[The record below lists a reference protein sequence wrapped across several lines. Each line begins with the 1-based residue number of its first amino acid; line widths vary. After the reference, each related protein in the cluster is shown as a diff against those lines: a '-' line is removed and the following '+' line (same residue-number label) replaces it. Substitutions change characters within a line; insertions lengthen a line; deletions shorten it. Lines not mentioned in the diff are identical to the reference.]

1 MALEPGARPCQSGAM
16 KTRLILAAVVMAAI
30 AAPGGAQPSRNAE
43 LHAFLQERF
52 AEDRTNDPDLRYASG
67 WADLNG
73 DGRPE
78 AFVYLMSA
86 HACGSGGCD
95 LYIYTPEQSS
105 FHQLAR
111 MSVTNPPVR
120 VLNSR
125 TGGWRDIAVA
135 VSGGGIPARTVL
147 LAQRGGTYP
156 DNPTVPPARTLRR
169 IPPGQVVIAAA
180 DRGRP
185 LF

>member
-1 MALEPGARPCQSGAM
+1 M
-16 KTRLILAAVVMAAI
+16 KPTLPILLVAVLLAAPAS
-30 AAPGGAQPSRNAE
+30 AQPSRDAA

-52 AEDRTNDPDLRYASG
+52 AEDRTNFPDTRYAHG

-78 AFVYLMSA
+78 AFVYLLSSNY
-86 HACGSGGCD
+86 CGSGGCD
-95 LYIYTPEQSS
+95 LYVYTPEQNR

-111 MSVTNPPVR
+111 TSVTQPPVR

-125 TGGWRDIAVA
+125 TGGWRDIAVG
-135 VSGGGIPARTVL
+135 VSGGGTRARTVIL
-147 LAQRGGTYP
+147 RQQGGTYP
-156 DNPTVPPARTLRR
+156 DNPTVDGSSPRGDPV
-169 IPPGQVVIAAA
+169 GQVVIATN
-180 DRGRP
+180 DRGRR

>member
-1 MALEPGARPCQSGAM
+1 MTGSRRFLLTCALA
-16 KTRLILAAVVMAAI
+16 LAAPAA
-30 AAPGGAQPSRNAE
+30 AQPSRDSV

-52 AEDRTNDPDLRYASG
+52 ADERTSYPDTRYAHG
-67 WADLNG
+67 WADLDG

-78 AFVYLMSA
+78 AFVYMMSGN
-86 HACGSGGCD
+86 HCGSGGCG
-95 LYIYTPEQSS
+95 LYIYSPEQGS
-105 FHQLAR
+105 FRQRAR

-135 VSGGGIPARTVL
+135 IGGGGYRASTAL
-147 LAQRGGTYP
+147 LTQRGGTYP
-156 DNPTVPPARTLRR
+156 GNPTVPPARTLRR
-169 IPPGQVVIAAA
+169 VPPGQVVIAAN

>member
-1 MALEPGARPCQSGAM
+1 M
-16 KTRLILAAVVMAAI
+16 KPAILLAALALAMPVLVA
-30 AAPGGAQPSRNAE
+30 AQPSRDAA

-52 AEDRTNDPDLRYASG
+52 AEDRSNYADTRYAHG

-73 DGRPE
+73 DGRSE
-78 AFVYLMSA
+78 AFVYLMSGNV
-86 HACGSGGCD
+86 CGSGGCD
-95 LYIYTPEQSS
+95 LFIYTPEQNS
-105 FHQLAR
+105 FYQLAR
-111 MSVTNPPVR
+111 TSVTQPPIR

-125 TGGWRDIAVA
+125 TGGWRNIAVG
-135 VSGGGIPARTVL
+135 VSGGGTRARTVL

-156 DNPTVPPARTLRR
+156 DNPSAAPARTLTR
-169 IPPGQVVIAAA
+169 IPPGRVVIAAD

>member
-1 MALEPGARPCQSGAM
+1 MKRLFFAVALA
-16 KTRLILAAVVMAAI
+16 TI
-30 AAPGGAQPSRNAE
+30 AAPAAAQPSRNAD

-52 AEDRTNDPDLRYASG
+52 ADERTNDPGLRYASG

-78 AFVYLMSA
+78 AFVYMMSA
-86 HACGSGGCD
+86 NACGSGGCD
-95 LYIYTPEQSS
+95 LYIYTPEQGS
-105 FHQLAR
+105 FYQAAHT
-111 MSVTNPPVR
+111 SVTNPPVR

-135 VSGGGIPARTVL
+135 VSGGGARARSVL
-147 LAQRGGTYP
+147 LAHQGGTYP
-156 DNPTVPPARTLRR
+156 GNPTTDGRDLRGTPA
-169 IPPGQVVIAAA
+169 GQVVIAAA

>member
-1 MALEPGARPCQSGAM
+1 M
-16 KTRLILAAVVMAAI
+16 KTPLLLAAAL
-30 AAPGGAQPSRNAE
+30 AAPAAAQPSRDAA

-52 AEDRTNDPDLRYASG
+52 AEDRVNYPNTRYTSG
-67 WADLNG
+67 WADLND

-78 AFVYLMSA
+78 AFVYLMSGNF
-86 HACGSGGCD
+86 CGSGGCD
-95 LYIYTPEQSS
+95 LFIYTPEQNS

-111 MSVTNPPVR
+111 TSVTSPPVR

-125 TGGWRDIAVA
+125 TGGWRDIAVG
-135 VSGGGIPARTVL
+135 VSGGGTRAHTVL

-156 DNPTVPPARTLRR
+156 DNPSVAPARTLTR
-169 IPPGQVVIAAA
+169 IPPGQIVIAANE
-180 DRGRP
+180 RGRP

>member
-1 MALEPGARPCQSGAM
+1 MM
-16 KTRLILAAVVMAAI
+16 KAGIVGLAFTLF
-30 AAPGGAQPSRNAE
+30 AAPAGAQPNRDPA

-52 AEDRTNDPDLRYASG
+52 AEDRASFPDTRYAHG

-78 AFVYLMSA
+78 AFVYIMSGNY
-86 HACGSGGCD
+86 CGSGGCN
-95 LYIYTPEQSS
+95 LFIYTPEQNS

-111 MSVTNPPVR
+111 MTVINPPVR

-125 TGGWRDIAVA
+125 SRGWSEITVGVA
-135 VSGGGIPARTVL
+135 GGGARAGTAL
-147 LAQRGGTYP
+147 LQYGRYSYP
-156 DNPTVPPARTLRR
+156 ENPTVAPARRIYGERR
-169 IPPGQVVIAAA
+169 GQTVIAAEPQS
-180 DRGRP
+180 RP